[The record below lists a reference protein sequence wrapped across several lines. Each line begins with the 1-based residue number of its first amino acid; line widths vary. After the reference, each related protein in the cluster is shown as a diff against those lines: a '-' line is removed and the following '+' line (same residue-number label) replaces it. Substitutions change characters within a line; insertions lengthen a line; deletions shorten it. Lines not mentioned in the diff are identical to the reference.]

1 MNKTLHINLISFIVK
16 SSGWLCIIIYC
27 LFTSIS
33 AVWVSMS
40 FTQISGVSLTFF
52 TLLVAQIIFLLLAI
66 ITKQQTFNFIIKN
79 KLIVFWFNILT
90 LTSWLLM
97 FMALQRIEASVE
109 SAIYQGWIPII
120 VMLLSLCKGGNNWFK
135 ILGPLLIA
143 ISIFML
149 IFARLYFNSNNHYI
163 NSSILLEGIILASIA
178 GSTGGIYVFLS
189 AKFRKI
195 AGATTL
201 NILTT
206 RFIILLIVTSSL
218 AHEQLFIIVTTDLYS
233 LLKLVF
239 LSIIFVVIPIFCLQH
254 AILKLG
260 AERVSILTP
269 LVPVVAL
276 TAEYFLSP
284 WNNFWVPILIG
295 LVSLSLIISYILMNE
310 KSQVIK

>member
-1 MNKTLHINLISFIVK
+1 
-16 SSGWLCIIIYC
+16 
-27 LFTSIS
+27 
-33 AVWVSMS
+33 
-40 FTQISGVSLTFF
+40 
-52 TLLVAQIIFLLLAI
+52 

-276 TAEYFLSP
+276 TAEYFVSP

-295 LVSLSLIISYILMNE
+295 LVSLSLIISNILMNE

>member
-109 SAIYQGWIPII
+109 SAIYQG
-120 VMLLSLCKGGNNWFK
+120 
-135 ILGPLLIA
+135 
-143 ISIFML
+143 
-149 IFARLYFNSNNHYI
+149 
-163 NSSILLEGIILASIA
+163 
-178 GSTGGIYVFLS
+178 
-189 AKFRKI
+189 
-195 AGATTL
+195 
-201 NILTT
+201 
-206 RFIILLIVTSSL
+206 
-218 AHEQLFIIVTTDLYS
+218 
-233 LLKLVF
+233 
-239 LSIIFVVIPIFCLQH
+239 
-254 AILKLG
+254 
-260 AERVSILTP
+260 
-269 LVPVVAL
+269 
-276 TAEYFLSP
+276 
-284 WNNFWVPILIG
+284 
-295 LVSLSLIISYILMNE
+295 
-310 KSQVIK
+310 

>member
-27 LFTSIS
+27 LFTFIS

-120 VMLLSLCKGGNNWFK
+120 VMLLSLCKG
-135 ILGPLLIA
+135 A
-143 ISIFML
+143 II
-149 IFARLYFNSNNHYI
+149 
-163 NSSILLEGIILASIA
+163 
-178 GSTGGIYVFLS
+178 GSRY
-189 AKFRKI
+189 
-195 AGATTL
+195 
-201 NILTT
+201 
-206 RFIILLIVTSSL
+206 
-218 AHEQLFIIVTTDLYS
+218 
-233 LLKLVF
+233 
-239 LSIIFVVIPIFCLQH
+239 
-254 AILKLG
+254 
-260 AERVSILTP
+260 
-269 LVPVVAL
+269 
-276 TAEYFLSP
+276 
-284 WNNFWVPILIG
+284 
-295 LVSLSLIISYILMNE
+295 
-310 KSQVIK
+310 